1 MDKDIEE
8 IKRLAGLL
16 EQEWSPTGKSTYSL
30 GKQEDIDKL
39 VQNEVEFLAKTA
51 KYLDNMRRTVLA
63 GRVLHTNQVNQGITQ
78 LIRALANRIE
88 ALGEYRD
95 ESRKEKP

>member
-8 IKRLAGLL
+8 IRRRAGLQ

-30 GKQEDIDKL
+30 GKQEDIDEL
-39 VQNEVEFLAKTA
+39 VKNEVEFLAKTA
-51 KYLDNMRRTVLA
+51 KYLDNMRRSVLG
-63 GRVLHTNQVNQGITQ
+63 GRVLHTSQVNQGITQ
-78 LIRALANRIE
+78 LMRALANRIE

-95 ESRKEKP
+95 EARKEE

>member
-8 IKRLAGLL
+8 IRRLAGIK
-16 EQEWSPTGKSTYSL
+16 EQQTYSL
-30 GKQEDIDKL
+30 GKQEDMDTL

-51 KYLDNMRRTVLA
+51 KYLDNMRRSVLG
-63 GRVLHTNQVNQGITQ
+63 GRVLHTSQVNQGIVQ
-78 LIRALANRIE
+78 LMRALANRIE

-95 ESRKEKP
+95 QARREEP